1 MQQLNNILKN
11 PSPSL
16 WMFITALFTALGSE
30 LKILPFSDEQFRFGL
45 GSIIFLLLILIRS
58 TSIILTGVVTSIII
72 VLFRTIIGVWSG
84 DGEWLSILSNHLPA
98 AVFYILFAC
107 CLSFFHI
114 EQFKTKP
121 LFLGSYVAISE
132 LISNT
137 AEHLVRLTILGQ
149 DDIYFYDLLLLL
161 LVAFFRS
168 FFVVGIYSSII
179 ISEQKKQVQK
189 MLNVGSELYVEI
201 LYLQKAMDNIE
212 QITKSSYELYRE
224 LMKKKDHTSSLQAL
238 TIAQEIH
245 EVKKDT
251 QRIYAGISTIVGEN
265 NTTSYS
271 LSELLYL
278 VVEANKNYSMLL
290 NKKITFHTL
299 IRADFQTN
307 EHIALLALLN
317 NLTANAVEAIT
328 KNGEIHISIDSNP
341 NETYIII
348 KDNGPGIT
356 KDILPIIF
364 EPGYTSKFNLE
375 GVAATGIGLSHVS
388 EIVSRLEGFIQVES
402 EPGQTVFQ
410 ITIPTNTIQL
420 GD

>member
-1 MQQLNNILKN
+1 MQQLNNIIKN
-11 PSPSL
+11 PSPLL
-16 WMFITALFTALGSE
+16 WMFAISLLTAIGSE

-84 DGEWLSILSNHLPA
+84 GEWLSTLSNHLPA

-137 AEHLVRLTILGQ
+137 AEHLVRLTVLGQ

-189 MLNVGSELYVEI
+189 MLNVGSELYVET

-212 QITKSSYELYRE
+212 QITKSSYELYRK
-224 LMKKKDHTSSLQAL
+224 LMEQQDRSSSLQAL

-265 NTTSYS
+265 STTSYS
-271 LSELLYL
+271 LSKLLYL

-299 IRADFQTN
+299 IRTDFQTN

-317 NLTANAVEAIT
+317 NLTANAIEAIT

-341 NETYIII
+341 NETYMII

-364 EPGYTSKFNLE
+364 EPGYTSKFDLE

-388 EIVSRLEGFIQVES
+388 EIVVSRLEGFIQVES